1 MMNTEAPSL
10 VVACSLTGP
19 ELQERRSNV
28 LRKVGRS
35 VVETVE
41 VENGYSY
48 RFPADDE
55 WLVELVNLVRLE
67 RCCCPFLAFKISA
80 EPGGGSIWLELTGPG
95 GTKEFL
101 SSFLR

>member
-1 MMNTEAPSL
+1 MMNMEGPSL
-10 VVACSLTGP
+10 PIACSLTGP

-28 LRKVGRS
+28 LQKGGRA
-35 VVETVE
+35 VLETLE
-41 VENGYSY
+41 VENGFAY

-55 WLVELVNLVRLE
+55 WLGELVNLVRLE
-67 RCCCPFLAFKISA
+67 RRCCPFLAFRISA

-101 SSFLR
+101 SSFLH